1 MRQTSFE
8 NFIRFGS
15 SKSFTLNL
23 GNAPKRQA
31 KQDNPAPEATTRD
44 WIDQVWNKSFGATTQ
59 AILKTPPEQ
68 SFLFRLMM
76 ATRQTQFID
85 VTQMIYGRSQFVY
98 AVRWHQ
104 TAKGGYVQD
113 MFPRCLLC
121 QPPLIWP

>member
-31 KQDNPAPEATTRD
+31 KQDNPAPDATTRD

-59 AILKTPPEQ
+59 AILKTLPEQ

-76 ATRQTQFID
+76 ATR
-85 VTQMIYGRSQFVY
+85 
-98 AVRWHQ
+98 
-104 TAKGGYVQD
+104 
-113 MFPRCLLC
+113 
-121 QPPLIWP
+121 